1 MRPGPA
7 SLDEALDQE
16 WDRWVARGLERRP
29 RAYWARHGAEVATER
44 GPAIDFSSNDYLG
57 LATDPRLVLTARQT
71 ISTEGV
77 GATASRLI
85 AGTHV
90 EHERLE
96 QDLAGFFGS
105 EACVA
110 FGSGYGANTGA
121 IPALVGP
128 RDAVFADAL
137 NHASLIDGIR
147 LSRAEAHTYRHGD
160 VAELRRLLSE
170 HRKSARRAIVVTDG
184 LFSMDG
190 DLAPMQAVFELAR
203 EFGAWTY
210 LDDAHAVGALGA
222 RGRGTLES
230 LGIDEKADIT
240 VGTLGKAF
248 GVAGAF
254 VYGSRSLCRHLLNHA
269 RSFVFSTAMPPAQAA
284 VARESL
290 RIVQREPARRQRL
303 HDNASRVRAGIAG
316 AGIRTL
322 GESTT
327 HVVPVPIGPT
337 TAVVRIG
344 EELRSRGILVG
355 AVRPPTVAEGSSR
368 LRISVSAAH
377 TDDHIDRLIENL
389 AEIVERE

>member
-1 MRPGPA
+1 MHPRFD
-7 SLDEALDQE
+7 SIDEALDEE
-16 WDRWVARGLERRP
+16 WDRWVARGLERRTRP
-29 RAYWARHGAEVATER
+29 YWARHGAEVSTDR

-105 EACVA
+105 GACVA

-137 NHASLIDGIR
+137 NHASIIDGIR
-147 LSRAEAHTYRHGD
+147 LSRAAVHTYRHCD
-160 VAELRRLLSE
+160 VGELRKLLSE
-170 HRKSARRAIVVTDG
+170 HRASARRALIVTDG

-190 DLAPMQAVFELAR
+190 DLAPMDQIFEVAR

-222 RGRGTLES
+222 HGRGTLDH
-230 LGIDEKADIT
+230 LGIAERADIN

-254 VYGSRSLCRHLLNHA
+254 VHGSRSLCRHLLNHA

-290 RIVQREPARRQRL
+290 RIVQKEPARRQRL
-303 HDNASRVRAGIAG
+303 HENASRLRDGLSGVGV
-316 AGIRTL
+316 RTL
-322 GESTT
+322 GASTT

-337 TAVVRIG
+337 AAVMRIG
-344 EELRSRGILVG
+344 AELRARGILVG
-355 AVRPPTVAEGSSR
+355 AVRPPTVAEDTSR

-377 TDDHIDRLIENL
+377 TDDHIDRLVENL
-389 AEIVERE
+389 AELVGTE